1 MEFYP
6 LTVTL
11 HILFAGI
18 WIAGFITDIILKSF
32 ISNTKEINLIKDRVG
47 LYLSISNLIGIIS
60 ASGILLTGIIMVSL
74 NPGYGFFDMS
84 SNHWLATKQ
93 ILMVFVLLT
102 IFAFIIPKAKK
113 LRLAL
118 SEDQNEIQLNLVK
131 VIKLNRVVHII
142 VIINFLLAITQRFI
156 S

>member
-1 MEFYP
+1 MVFYP
-6 LTVTL
+6 LTITL
-11 HILFAGI
+11 HIIFAGI

-32 ISNTKEINLIKDRVG
+32 ISNTKEINLLKDKVG
-47 LYLSISNLIGIIS
+47 LYLSSSNLFGMIG
-60 ASGILLTGIIMVSL
+60 ASGILLTGIFMVSL

-93 ILMVFVLLT
+93 ILMVFILLL
-102 IFAFIIPKAKK
+102 IFAFLIPKAKK

-118 SEDQNEIQLNLVK
+118 SEDQNENQPYLAKLIS
-131 VIKLNRVVHII
+131 LNRTVHII
-142 VIINFLLAITQRFI
+142 VLINFLLAITHRFI